1 MRRPRHKL
9 QVSTF
14 PFLAVLLGAMG
25 SLIFLLLVMDR
36 RAKLVALN
44 KARAAQEARRTEL
57 TKADQTRQ
65 EDWERQRQ
73 ALHETLAARERT
85 LRDQLRTV
93 HGELRQTSQ
102 KLETETG
109 QQRKLQ
115 TLLEAEQS
123 RLTKTRDALRERQA
137 VSAQSTH
144 LETASKEELARLTRD
159 LIDLEH
165 TLDSLK
171 RWKKQVQ
178 PAYSLVPYGGARGA
192 NRIPIYVEC
201 TNAGMMFLPD
211 GARLTGGDRDILPFR
226 QEVEK
231 RHGPLVKAEK
241 RHDPFQPD
249 PASLK
254 PYVLFLIR
262 PNGIESFYR
271 GQNALR
277 GFEID
282 FGYELVDAQWAL
294 DIPTQPVA
302 MLTKQILPDPPSVSL
317 KPKAAPG
324 LPVGVPAAGQGADP
338 VQPGEQL
345 IRPGQGLPPVP
356 LNPVSQNPG
365 PAGQPPSPVRIGYEP
380 EPFSKGQERTPGQIG
395 GGGGPQIGRAAV
407 PGQVGPEGSPAGS
420 APQQG
425 SGQIGR
431 SLGQVGPE
439 GSPAGSAPQQGSGQ
453 IARGPGQAGTEQNPG
468 LRFEA
473 TGKSENP
480 PAPPTL
486 SVRPGQPNSPPTP
499 PLEGTLPALK
509 VPGQVAN
516 EGVQVTETANA
527 KRQAAEAASGP
538 QAKSNSEPGAVRN
551 PLSRLGTPSI
561 AHEKAPPASPASLG
575 RVIGNRDFVIT
586 IACYGEGVILTP
598 GGKSFVWKGKTDPAG
613 DEALVRAVSQL
624 VTSRQA
630 TVRTGEPRYRVVLR
644 FQVHEQGRRTYY
656 RVYPLLENMRF
667 AMVRE
672 DVEE

>member
-57 TKADQTRQ
+57 SKADQARH
-65 EDWERQRQ
+65 EDWERQRH
-73 ALHETLAARERT
+73 ALHETLAARDRT
-85 LRDQLRTV
+85 LHDQLLTV
-93 HGELRQTSQ
+93 DRELRQTSQ
-102 KLETETG
+102 QLETETG

-115 TLLEAEQS
+115 TLLEAEQA

-137 VSAQSTH
+137 ASLQSTH
-144 LETASKEELARLTRD
+144 LEATSKEELARLTRD
-159 LIDLEH
+159 LLDLEQ

-171 RWKKQVQ
+171 RWKKQER

-201 TNAGMMFLPD
+201 TNAGLMFLPD

-241 RHDPFQPD
+241 RNDPFQPD

-294 DIPTQPVA
+294 DIPTRPGAVLA
-302 MLTKQILPDPPSVSL
+302 KQILPDPPSVSL

-324 LPVGVPAAGQGADP
+324 LPAGVSAAGQGADP
-338 VQPGEQL
+338 FQSGQQL
-345 IRPGQGLPPVP
+345 IRPGQGLTSVPPNSV
-356 LNPVSQNPG
+356 
-365 PAGQPPSPVRIGYEP
+365 PAGQQPSPVRIGYEP
-380 EPFSKGQERTPGQIG
+380 EPFSKGLERSPGPIG
-395 GGGGPQIGRAAV
+395 DGGGPQIGRDAG
-407 PGQVGPEGSPAGS
+407 PGNVGPARTPAGS
-420 APQQG
+420 GPPQG
-425 SGQIGR
+425 SGQIG
-431 SLGQVGPE
+431 
-439 GSPAGSAPQQGSGQ
+439 
-453 IARGPGQAGTEQNPG
+453 RGPGQAGTEQNPG

-473 TGKSENP
+473 TANSENP
-480 PAPPTL
+480 PAPMTPTL
-486 SVRPGQPNSPPTP
+486 RPAPSKSPAS

-509 VPGQVAN
+509 VPGQVAK
-516 EGVQVTETANA
+516 EGVQGTEAANA
-527 KRQAAEAASGP
+527 KQQVAEGP
-538 QAKSNSEPGAVRN
+538 QAKSDREPGEVRN

-561 AHEKAPPASPASLG
+561 GPEKAPPASPASLG

-586 IACYGEGVILTP
+586 IACHSEGVILTP
-598 GGKSFVWKGKTDPAG
+598 GGKSFVWKGKTDPAA

-644 FQVHEQGRRTYY
+644 FQVHDQARRTYY